1 MEHLFS
7 PLFLLPLH
15 SLWRNALNGNINKRV
30 WCSGSIRVSKTFD
43 GSSNLST
50 RAIWASWS
58 APCCFSGNAVFLIT
72 MDKLSNYFRTTI
84 EEMRYNVTWPSTTEL
99 QKSAGLVLIG
109 SLIFAVVVGV
119 MDISFESVLKAFYN
133 SFR

>member
-1 MEHLFS
+1 MY
-7 PLFLLPLH
+7 
-15 SLWRNALNGNINKRV
+15 
-30 WCSGSIRVSKTFD
+30 
-43 GSSNLST
+43 
-50 RAIWASWS
+50 
-58 APCCFSGNAVFLIT
+58 FSGNAVFFIT

-109 SLIFAVVVGV
+109 SLVFAIVVGV
-119 MDISFESVLKAFYN
+119 MDVTFESVLKAFYN